1 MPLVG
6 AALDGPPSIPPLP
19 EIFEITVRTLDA
31 LADAHQEMQVAGM
44 AAAILELNRRWREPV
59 PVRIALSGGGQV
71 FGRFTGLDP
80 HGNIRLLDD
89 TDCEFLVPHQSIEKL
104 FEIGY
109 PA

>member
-1 MPLVG
+1 VQTVP
-6 AALDGPPSIPPLP
+6 ADIP
-19 EIFEITVRTLDA
+19 EIFEIAVRTLDA

-44 AAAILELNRRWREPV
+44 AGAIRELNRHWTKPV
-59 PVRIALSGGGQV
+59 PVRLALSGGNVV